1 MSMKE
6 QVEKMLNNEEFF
18 KPLLD
23 SAFDEHDK
31 DKSGFIEKNELYE
44 CLVKLAKEAFK
55 TNPPKKEDADK
66 VMTELDTNKDGKI
79 SKEEFRPFVKG
90 VILKL
95 AELGLF

>member
-31 DKSGFIEKNELYE
+31 DKSGFIEK
-44 CLVKLAKEAFK
+44 K
-55 TNPPKKEDADK
+55 
-66 VMTELDTNKDGKI
+66 
-79 SKEEFRPFVKG
+79 
-90 VILKL
+90 
-95 AELGLF
+95 